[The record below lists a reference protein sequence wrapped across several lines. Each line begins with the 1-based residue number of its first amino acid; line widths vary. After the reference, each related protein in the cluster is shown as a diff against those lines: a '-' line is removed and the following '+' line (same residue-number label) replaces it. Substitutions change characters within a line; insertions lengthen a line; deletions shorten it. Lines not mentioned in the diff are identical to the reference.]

1 MAERYLPDDA
11 ATEALGE
18 ALARTTPLG
27 GTWLLHGELG
37 AGKTTW
43 TRGFLRGLG
52 GDPDDVASPTYAVL
66 HRYEHPAGHLF
77 HLDLYRTGPDGAW
90 SLGLEDAIG
99 PADRL
104 VVEWA
109 GPAGPW
115 PSGWVA
121 DLWLSSEGAG
131 RHAKWTVAGE
141 APGR

>member
-1 MAERYLPDDA
+1 MADRFLLDEA

-18 ALARTTPLG
+18 ALARITPPG

-66 HRYEHPAGHLF
+66 HRYEHPGGHLF
-77 HLDLYRTGPDGAW
+77 HLDLYRTGPQGAW
-90 SLGLEDAIG
+90 TLGLEESISPG
-99 PADRL
+99 DRL

-109 GPAGPW
+109 GLDGPW
-115 PSGWVA
+115 PSAWVA
-121 DLWLSSEGAG
+121 DLRLSALGEGRQAE
-131 RHAKWTVAGE
+131 WTVAGE

>member
-1 MAERYLPDDA
+1 MAERYLADDT

-18 ALARTTPLG
+18 ALARSTPPG
-27 GTWLLHGELG
+27 GTWRLHGELG

-66 HRYEHPAGHLF
+66 HRYEHPGGHLF
-77 HLDLYRTGPDGAW
+77 HLDLYRTGPEGAW

-109 GPAGPW
+109 GPEGPW

-121 DLWLSSEGAG
+121 DLWLASEGEG
-131 RHAKWTVAGE
+131 RHSEWTLAGE

>member
-1 MAERYLPDDA
+1 MPERYLSDDA

-18 ALARTTPLG
+18 ALAKDTPPG
-27 GTWLLHGELG
+27 GTWLLEGDLG

-66 HRYEHPAGHLF
+66 HRYGHPGGRLF
-77 HLDLYRTGPDGAW
+77 HLDLFRTGPGGAW
-90 SLGLEDAIG
+90 SLGLEETLE

-109 GPAGPW
+109 GLAGPW
-115 PSGWVA
+115 PTAWVGR
-121 DLWLSSEGAG
+121 LVLRTEGTG
-131 RHAKWTVAGE
+131 RRAEWTLPDQ